1 MGRDMVDQI
10 VALNEQVDMSAEEQH
25 NQEMIAKVDGN
36 GVPTERPEMDDSD
49 QFQGDYN
56 KLKQSY
62 DALRSKMDSGEV
74 DVPVDVQEELGIP
87 QDPEVA
93 QGAFDISAL
102 TQEYTQNGGLS
113 DKSYKQLEDG
123 GISREMANQY
133 IAGQKALGEQIGN
146 QVKNEVG
153 GQEEY
158 GSMVEWAKNN
168 YTQDQIKAYDAA
180 VNSGNI
186 ELAKMA
192 ARGLKADYVNKEGS
206 EGKTYSGTQAPPEGG
221 SDVFRS
227 NAEVTTAMKDPRYEY
242 DTAFRQDVLNKL
254 DRSDI
259 FSQGKL

>member
-1 MGRDMVDQI
+1 MVDQI
-10 VALNEQVDMSAEEQH
+10 VALNEEVDLSAEEQY

-49 QFQGDYN
+49 QFGGDYN

-62 DALRSKMDSGEV
+62 DALRAKMDSGDAPEV
-74 DVPVDVQEELGIP
+74 TADMKEELGIP

-93 QGAFDISAL
+93 KGAFDISAL
-102 TQEYTQNGGLS
+102 TEEYTQNGRLS
-113 DKSYKQLEDG
+113 EKSYKQLEDG
-123 GISREMANQY
+123 GISREMADQY

-158 GSMVEWAKNN
+158 GNMVEWAKNN

-206 EGKTYSGTQAPPEGG
+206 EGKTYSGTQAAPEGVG
-221 SDVFRS
+221 DVFRS
-227 NAEVTTAMKDPRYEY
+227 NAEVTAMMKDPRYEY
-242 DTAFRQDVLNKL
+242 DHAFRQDVLNKL